1 MIALPQLTSFLMSI
15 TAGNK
20 PKLSA
25 LTLAALGVVFGD
37 IGTSPLYT
45 IKEVFSAGT
54 HPVPLTEANMFGILS
69 LIVWALIMVVSV
81 KYVAFIMRADNRGE
95 GGIMALLALASHNA
109 GDNVNKQRFI
119 MLLGILGACMFYAD
133 GMITPAISVLSAVEG
148 LEIAAPMLNSMIL
161 PITLVVLLI
170 LFWAQSKG
178 TALVGAFFGPIMLL
192 WFGTLAF
199 LGIQS
204 ILQNTTILH
213 ALNPIYAIHFFAV
226 SPWIA
231 FVALGAV
238 VLAVTGAEALYA
250 DMGHFGRFPIRL
262 AWFGFV
268 LPALI
273 LNYFGQGALILKN
286 PEAVQNPFFLLA
298 PEWLLFPL
306 IILATLAAVIASQA
320 VITGAFSVSR
330 QALQL
335 GYLPRMHVEHTSE
348 SQEGQI
354 YIPRV
359 NWGLMLAVMVLVLGF
374 KSSGNLAAAYGI
386 AVTGDMVITT
396 LLAGIVFHNMWGWS
410 KLKTGAL
417 VAMFLTVDVAFFS
430 ANVLKIPDGGWVPLV
445 IGIVIFTLM
454 LTWKTG
460 RTILY
465 LHMKNEAMALEPFIE
480 AIGAHPPAR
489 VPGTALFM
497 TPNLEGVPH
506 AMLHNL
512 KHNKVLHEKVVV
524 LTVKFLD
531 YPHTT
536 DDERVEVE
544 VLPHEFYKVTVR
556 YGFKD
561 EPDLPRDLLLCGN
574 EGLVLD
580 AMDTSFFIGKEILI
594 ASEKTE
600 MAYWRKKIFIGLFR
614 TAETITNQFK
624 LPPNRVVELGAQM
637 TF

>member
-1 MIALPQLTSFLMSI
+1 MSS
-15 TAGNK
+15 TTGNK
-20 PKLSA
+20 TKLSA

-45 IKEVFSAGT
+45 MKEVFSVGM
-54 HPVPLTEANMFGILS
+54 HPVPLNEVNMFGILS

-109 GDNVNKQRFI
+109 AGDAKKQHTI

-148 LEIAAPMLNSMIL
+148 LELAAPVLHPMIL
-161 PITLVVLLI
+161 PVTLVVLFI

-192 WFGTLAF
+192 WFTTLGV
-199 LGIQS
+199 LGVLG
-204 ILQNTTILH
+204 ILQNPGILH
-213 ALNPIYAIHFFAV
+213 ALNPIYAFNFFSV

-250 DMGHFGRFPIRL
+250 DMGHFGPFPIRL

-273 LNYFGQGALILKN
+273 LNYFGQGALILQDPESVKN
-286 PEAVQNPFFLLA
+286 PFYLLA
-298 PEWLLFPL
+298 PEWMLYPL
-306 IILATLAAVIASQA
+306 IVLATLAAVIASQA

-348 SQEGQI
+348 SEEGQI
-354 YIPRV
+354 YMPRV
-359 NWGLMLAVMVLVLGF
+359 NWGLMLGVMALVLSF

-396 LLAGIVFHNMWGWS
+396 LLAGIVFHHIWGWS
-410 KLKTGAL
+410 KLRTGML
-417 VAMFLTVDVAFFS
+417 VAMFLVVDVAFFS

-445 IGIVIFTLM
+445 IGIFIFTLM

-460 RTILY
+460 RNMLY
-465 LHMKNEAMALEPFIE
+465 SMLKSEAMAIDPFI
-480 AIGAHPPAR
+480 AAVGAHPPLR
-489 VPGTALFM
+489 VSGTAIFM
-497 TPNLEGVPH
+497 TPNLDGVPH

-512 KHNKVLHEKVVV
+512 KHNKVLHEKMVL

-531 YPHTT
+531 YPHTSNE
-536 DDERVEVE
+536 ERVTVE
-544 VLPHEFYKVTVR
+544 DLPNEFYRVTVR

-561 EPDLPRDLLLCGN
+561 EPDLPRDLVLCA
-574 EGLVLD
+574 EQGLVLD
-580 AMDTSFFIGKEILI
+580 AMDTSFFVGKEILI
-594 ASEKTE
+594 ASNASG
-600 MAYWRKKIFIGLFR
+600 MAFWRKKIFIGLFR
-614 TAETITNQFK
+614 SAETITNQFK
-624 LPPNRVVELGAQM
+624 LPPNRVVELGSQLKI
-637 TF
+637 

>member
-1 MIALPQLTSFLMSI
+1 MSSS
-15 TAGNK
+15 TGSK
-20 PKLSA
+20 TKLSA

-45 IKEVFSAGT
+45 IKEVFSVGT
-54 HPVPLTEANMFGILS
+54 HPVPLTEANMYGILS

-109 GDNVNKQRFI
+109 ADNIKKQHTI

-148 LEIAAPMLNSMIL
+148 LELAAPMLHPLIL
-161 PITLVVLLI
+161 PITLIVLFI

-192 WFGTLAF
+192 WFGTLGV

-204 ILQNTTILH
+204 ILHNPSILH
-213 ALNPIYAIHFFAV
+213 AINPIYAIHFFVV

-273 LNYFGQGALILKN
+273 LNYFGQGALILQH
-286 PEAVQNPFFLLA
+286 PEAVKNPFYLLA
-298 PEWLLFPL
+298 PGWMLYPL

-320 VITGAFSVSR
+320 VVTGAFSVSR

-348 SQEGQI
+348 SEEGQI
-354 YIPRV
+354 YMPRI
-359 NWGLMLAVMVLVLGF
+359 NWGLMLAVMALVLSF

-396 LLAGIVFHNMWGWS
+396 LLAGIVFHHLWGWS
-410 KLKTGAL
+410 KLRTGAL
-417 VAMFLTVDVAFFS
+417 VALFLSFDVSFFS
-430 ANVLKIPDGGWVPLV
+430 ANVLKIPDGGWVPLA

-460 RTILY
+460 RAMVYTRL
-465 LHMKNEAMALEPFIE
+465 KNEAMALDPFIE

-489 VPGTALFM
+489 VPGTALFL
-497 TPNLEGVPH
+497 TPNTDGVPH

-512 KHNKVLHEKVVV
+512 KHNKVLHEKVVI

-531 YPHTT
+531 FPHTSIE
-536 DDERVEVE
+536 ERVMLE

-561 EPDLPRDLLLCGN
+561 EPDLPRDLALCS
-574 EGLVLD
+574 EQGLTLD
-580 AMDTSFFIGKEILI
+580 SMDSSFFVGKEILI
-594 ASEKTE
+594 ASDKLG

-614 TAETITNQFK
+614 SAETITNQFK
-624 LPPNRVVELGAQM
+624 LPPNRVVELGSQLKI
-637 TF
+637 

>member
-1 MIALPQLTSFLMSI
+1 MSS
-15 TAGNK
+15 TTGNK
-20 PKLSA
+20 TKLSA

-45 IKEVFSAGT
+45 MKEVFSVGM
-54 HPVPLTEANMFGILS
+54 HPVPLNEVNMFGILS

-109 GDNVNKQRFI
+109 AGDAKKQHTI

-148 LEIAAPMLNSMIL
+148 LELAAPVLHPMIL
-161 PITLVVLLI
+161 PVTLVVLFI

-192 WFGTLAF
+192 WFTTLGV
-199 LGIQS
+199 LGVLG
-204 ILQNTTILH
+204 ILQNPGILH
-213 ALNPIYAIHFFAV
+213 ALNPIYAFNFFSV

-250 DMGHFGRFPIRL
+250 DMGHFGPFPIRL

-273 LNYFGQGALILKN
+273 LNYFGQGALILQDPESVKN
-286 PEAVQNPFFLLA
+286 PFYLLA
-298 PEWLLFPL
+298 PEWMLYPL
-306 IILATLAAVIASQA
+306 IVLATLAAVIASQA

-348 SQEGQI
+348 SEEGQI
-354 YIPRV
+354 YMPRV
-359 NWGLMLAVMVLVLGF
+359 NWGLMLGVMALVLSF

-396 LLAGIVFHNMWGWS
+396 LLAGIVFHHIWGWS
-410 KLKTGAL
+410 KLRTGML
-417 VAMFLTVDVAFFS
+417 VAMFLVVDVAFFS

-445 IGIVIFTLM
+445 IGIFIFTLM

-460 RTILY
+460 RNMLY
-465 LHMKNEAMALEPFIE
+465 SMLKSEAMAIDPFI
-480 AIGAHPPAR
+480 AAVGAHSPIR
-489 VPGTALFM
+489 VSGTAIFM
-497 TPNLEGVPH
+497 TPNLDGVPH

-512 KHNKVLHEKVVV
+512 KHNKVLHEKMVL

-531 YPHTT
+531 YPHTSNE
-536 DDERVEVE
+536 ERVTVE
-544 VLPHEFYKVTVR
+544 DLPNEFYRVTVR

-561 EPDLPRDLLLCGN
+561 EPDLPRDLVLCA
-574 EGLVLD
+574 EQGLVLD
-580 AMDTSFFIGKEILI
+580 AMDTSFFVGKEILI
-594 ASEKTE
+594 ASNASG
-600 MAYWRKKIFIGLFR
+600 MAFWRKKIFIGLFR
-614 TAETITNQFK
+614 SAETITNQFK
-624 LPPNRVVELGAQM
+624 LPPNRVVELGSQLKI
-637 TF
+637 

>member
-1 MIALPQLTSFLMSI
+1 MSS
-15 TAGNK
+15 TTGNK
-20 PKLSA
+20 TKLSA

-45 IKEVFSAGT
+45 MKEVFSVGM
-54 HPVPLTEANMFGILS
+54 HPVPLNEVNMFGILS

-109 GDNVNKQRFI
+109 AGDAKKQHTI

-148 LEIAAPMLNSMIL
+148 LELAAPVLHPMIL
-161 PITLVVLLI
+161 PITLLVLFI

-192 WFGTLAF
+192 WFTVLGV
-199 LGIQS
+199 LGIQGIMQNPS
-204 ILQNTTILH
+204 ILQ
-213 ALNPIYAIHFFAV
+213 ALNPIYAFNFFSV

-250 DMGHFGRFPIRL
+250 DMGHFGPFPIRL

-273 LNYFGQGALILKN
+273 LNYFGQGALILQDPESVKN
-286 PEAVQNPFFLLA
+286 PFYLLA
-298 PEWLLFPL
+298 PEWMLYPL
-306 IILATLAAVIASQA
+306 IVLATLAAVIASQA

-348 SQEGQI
+348 SEEGQI
-354 YIPRV
+354 YMPRV
-359 NWGLMLAVMVLVLGF
+359 NWGLMLGVMALVLSF

-396 LLAGIVFHNMWGWS
+396 LLAGIVFHHIWGWS
-410 KLKTGAL
+410 KLRTGIL
-417 VAMFLTVDVAFFS
+417 VALFLVVDVAFFS

-445 IGIVIFTLM
+445 IGIFIFTLM

-460 RTILY
+460 RNMLY
-465 LHMKNEAMALEPFIE
+465 SMLKNEAMAIDPFIE
-480 AIGAHPPAR
+480 AVGAHPPLR
-489 VPGTALFM
+489 VSGTAIFM
-497 TPNLEGVPH
+497 TPNLDGVPH

-512 KHNKVLHEKVVV
+512 KHNKVLHEKMVL

-531 YPHTT
+531 YPHTSNE
-536 DDERVEVE
+536 ERVTVE
-544 VLPHEFYKVTVR
+544 DLPNEFYRITVR

-561 EPDLPRDLLLCGN
+561 EPDLPRDLVLCA
-574 EGLVLD
+574 EQGLVLD
-580 AMDTSFFIGKEILI
+580 AMDTSFFVGKEILI
-594 ASEKTE
+594 ASNASG
-600 MAYWRKKIFIGLFR
+600 MAFWRKKIFIGLFR
-614 TAETITNQFK
+614 SAETITNQFK
-624 LPPNRVVELGAQM
+624 LPPNRVVELGSQLKI
-637 TF
+637 

>member
-1 MIALPQLTSFLMSI
+1 MSSS
-15 TAGNK
+15 TGNK
-20 PKLSA
+20 SKLSA
-25 LTLAALGVVFGD
+25 ITLAALGVVFGD

-45 IKEVFSAGT
+45 IKEVFSVGT
-54 HPVPLTEANMFGILS
+54 HPVPLTEVNMYGILS

-95 GGIMALLALASHNA
+95 GGIMALLALASQKAA
-109 GDNVNKQRFI
+109 GDHKKLRMI

-148 LEIAAPMLNSMIL
+148 LEIAAPILHPLIL
-161 PITLVVLLI
+161 PITLIVLFI

-192 WFGTLAF
+192 WFGTLAV
-199 LGIQS
+199 LGIS
-204 ILQNTTILH
+204 GIAENPAILH
-213 ALNPIYAIHFFAV
+213 ALNPYYAFKFFAV

-238 VLAVTGAEALYA
+238 VLSVTGAEALYA

-262 AWFGFV
+262 AWFGLV

-273 LNYFGQGALILKN
+273 LNYFGQGALVLLHPETVKN
-286 PEAVQNPFFLLA
+286 PFYLLA
-298 PEWLLFPL
+298 PSWALYPL

-348 SQEGQI
+348 SEEGQV
-354 YIPRV
+354 YMPRV
-359 NWGLMLAVMVLVLGF
+359 NWGLMLAVMVLVLSF

-396 LLAGIVFHNMWGWS
+396 LLAGFVFHHMWGWS
-410 KLKTGAL
+410 KLRTGAL
-417 VAMFLTVDVAFFS
+417 VALFLTIDIAFFS
-430 ANVLKIPDGGWVPLV
+430 ANMLKIPDGGWVPLV

-460 RTILY
+460 RAMVYTRL
-465 LHMKNEAMALEPFIE
+465 KNEAMELEPFMD
-480 AIGAHPPAR
+480 AVGAHPPTR
-489 VPGTALFM
+489 VPGTALFL
-497 TPNLEGVPH
+497 TPNPDGVPH
-506 AMLHNL
+506 ALLHNL
-512 KHNKVLHEKVVV
+512 KHNKVLHEKVVI

-531 YPHTT
+531 FPHTST
-536 DDERVEVE
+536 EERVSLEA
-544 VLPHEFYKVTVR
+544 LPHEFYKVTVR

-561 EPDLPRDLLLCGN
+561 EPDLPRDLALCTDK
-574 EGLVLD
+574 GLALG
-580 AMDTSFFIGKEILI
+580 AMDTSFFVGKEILI
-594 ASEKTE
+594 ASEKFGMST
-600 MAYWRKKIFIGLFR
+600 WRKKIFIGLFR
-614 TAETITNQFK
+614 SAETITNQFK
-624 LPPNRVVELGAQM
+624 LPPNRVIELGSQLKI
-637 TF
+637 

>member
-1 MIALPQLTSFLMSI
+1 MSS
-15 TAGNK
+15 TTGSK

-45 IKEVFSAGT
+45 IKEVFSVGA
-54 HPVPLTEANMFGILS
+54 HPVPLNEVNMYGILS

-95 GGIMALLALASHNA
+95 GGIMALLALASRNTA
-109 GDNVNKQRFI
+109 GNVNKQRSI

-148 LEIAAPMLNSMIL
+148 LEVAAPILHPLIL
-161 PITLVVLLI
+161 PITLVVLFV

-192 WFGTLAF
+192 WFGTLAV
-199 LGIQS
+199 LGIGGIIHHPA
-204 ILQNTTILH
+204 ILN
-213 ALNPIYAIHFFAV
+213 ALNPIYAIQFFQT

-273 LNYFGQGALILKN
+273 LNYFGQGALVLAHPETVKN
-286 PEAVQNPFFLLA
+286 PFYLLA
-298 PEWLLFPL
+298 PSWMLYPL

-335 GYLPRMHVEHTSE
+335 GFLPRMHVEHTSE
-348 SQEGQI
+348 SEEGQI
-354 YIPRV
+354 YMPRV
-359 NWGLMLAVMVLVLGF
+359 NWGLMLAVMVLVLSF
-374 KSSGNLAAAYGI
+374 KTSGNLAAAYGL

-396 LLAGIVFHNMWGWS
+396 LLAGIVFHHIWGWS
-410 KLKTGAL
+410 KLRTGAL
-417 VAMFLTVDVAFFS
+417 VILFLTFDIAFFS
-430 ANVLKIPDGGWVPLV
+430 ANVLKIPDGGWVPL
-445 IGIVIFTLM
+445 ILGIVIFTLM

-460 RTILY
+460 RSYLY
-465 LHMKNEAMALEPFIE
+465 LRLKNDAMALDPFIE
-480 AIGAHPPAR
+480 AIGAHPPTR
-489 VPGTALFM
+489 VPGAAVFM

-524 LTVKFLD
+524 LTVKFTD
-531 YPHTT
+531 FPHTSLE
-536 DDERVEVE
+536 ERVTVE
-544 VLPHEFYKVTVR
+544 TLPHDFYKVTVQ

-561 EPDLPRDLLLCGN
+561 EPDLPRDLSRCA
-574 EGLVLD
+574 EQGLVLD
-580 AMDTSFFIGKEILI
+580 TSDTSFFIGKEILI
-594 ASEKTE
+594 AKGSTE
-600 MAYWRKKIFIGLFR
+600 MSFWRKKIFIGLFR
-614 TAETITNQFK
+614 SAETITNQFK
-624 LPPNRVVELGAQM
+624 LPPNRVVELGSQV

>member
-1 MIALPQLTSFLMSI
+1 MSI

-95 GGIMALLALASHNA
+95 GGIMALLALAGHNA

-204 ILQNTTILH
+204 ILQNTAILH

-262 AWFGFV
+262 AWFCFV

-359 NWGLMLAVMVLVLGF
+359 NWGLMLAVMVLV
-374 KSSGNLAAAYGI
+374 
-386 AVTGDMVITT
+386 
-396 LLAGIVFHNMWGWS
+396 
-410 KLKTGAL
+410 
-417 VAMFLTVDVAFFS
+417 
-430 ANVLKIPDGGWVPLV
+430 
-445 IGIVIFTLM
+445 
-454 LTWKTG
+454 
-460 RTILY
+460 
-465 LHMKNEAMALEPFIE
+465 
-480 AIGAHPPAR
+480 PA
-489 VPGTALFM
+489 
-497 TPNLEGVPH
+497 TPV
-506 AMLHNL
+506 
-512 KHNKVLHEKVVV
+512 NK
-524 LTVKFLD
+524 
-531 YPHTT
+531 
-536 DDERVEVE
+536 
-544 VLPHEFYKVTVR
+544 
-556 YGFKD
+556 
-561 EPDLPRDLLLCGN
+561 
-574 EGLVLD
+574 
-580 AMDTSFFIGKEILI
+580 A
-594 ASEKTE
+594 
-600 MAYWRKKIFIGLFR
+600 
-614 TAETITNQFK
+614 
-624 LPPNRVVELGAQM
+624 
-637 TF
+637 

>member
-1 MIALPQLTSFLMSI
+1 MSSP
-15 TAGNK
+15 TGSK
-20 PKLSA
+20 TKLSA

-45 IKEVFSAGT
+45 MKEVFSVGA

-109 GDNVNKQRFI
+109 ADNLKKQHTI

-148 LEIAAPMLNSMIL
+148 LEVAAPMLHPLIL
-161 PITLVVLLI
+161 PITLVVLFL

-192 WFGTLAF
+192 WFSTLAV
-199 LGIQS
+199 LGISGIMQYPA
-204 ILQNTTILH
+204 ILNS
-213 ALNPIYAIHFFAV
+213 LNPVYAIHFFQI

-286 PEAVQNPFFLLA
+286 PETVKNPFYLLA
-298 PEWLLFPL
+298 PEWMLFPL
-306 IILATLAAVIASQA
+306 IILATMAAVIASQA

-348 SQEGQI
+348 SQEGQV
-354 YIPRV
+354 YMPRV
-359 NWGLMLAVMVLVLGF
+359 NWGLMIAVMVLVVGF
-374 KSSGNLAAAYGI
+374 GSSGNLAAAYGI

-396 LLAGIVFHNMWGWS
+396 LLAGIVFHNIWGWS
-410 KLKTGAL
+410 KLRTGML
-417 VAMFLTVDVAFFS
+417 VTLFLTVDVAFFS
-430 ANVLKIPDGGWVPLV
+430 ANVLKIPDGGWVPLA
-445 IGIVIFTLM
+445 IGTLIFTLM
-454 LTWKTG
+454 ITWKTG
-460 RTILY
+460 RSMLY
-465 LHMKNEAMALEPFIE
+465 LHLKNEAMALDPFIE

-512 KHNKVLHEKVVV
+512 KHNKVLHERVVI

-531 YPHTT
+531 FPHSALE
-536 DDERVEVE
+536 DRVEVE
-544 VLPHEFYKVTVR
+544 ALPHEFYKVTVR

-561 EPDLPRDLLLCGN
+561 EPDLPRDLKLCA
-574 EGLVLD
+574 EKGLTLE

-594 ASEKTE
+594 ANESSE

-614 TAETITNQFK
+614 SAETITNQFK
-624 LPPNRVVELGAQM
+624 LPPNRVVELGAQVS
-637 TF
+637 F